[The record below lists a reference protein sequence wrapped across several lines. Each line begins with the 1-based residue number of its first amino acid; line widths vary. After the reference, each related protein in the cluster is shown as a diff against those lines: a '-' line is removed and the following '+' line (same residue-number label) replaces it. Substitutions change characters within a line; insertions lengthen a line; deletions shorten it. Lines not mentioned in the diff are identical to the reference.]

1 MFIAIPLK
9 TSSWAGKEAASPTNN
24 ALLVKDDI
32 MNKSPSTRSSSG
44 FTLIE
49 LMIVV
54 AIVAI
59 LAVIALP
66 AYQSYIKRA
75 RFSEVIA
82 ATGPAK
88 TAIDVCVQIGG
99 ADCAAA
105 GTNAVPLTAVETDYV
120 EKVEVTGTGPWT
132 ITATA
137 KGILEGKTFIQVGTD
152 KVGRVTWENNPT
164 GSVGTCVAA
173 NLC

>member
-1 MFIAIPLK
+1 MTK
-9 TSSWAGKEAASPTNN
+9 PT
-24 ALLVKDDI
+24 
-32 MNKSPSTRSSSG
+32 PSRLNGG

-82 ATGPAK
+82 AVGPAK
-88 TAIDVCVQIGG
+88 TAIDICVQINGT
-99 ADCAAA
+99 DCMAA
-105 GTNAVPLTAVETDYV
+105 GNNAVGYDTTTNSQKIDSGITTDYV
-120 EKVEVTGTGPWT
+120 ASVAVADGASSGTWL

-137 KGILEGKTFIQVGTD
+137 TNELNDETFILLGTEEN
-152 KVGRVTWENNPT
+152 GRVIWKNDD
-164 GSVGTCVAA
+164 SSTCIAA

>member
-1 MFIAIPLK
+1 MKQPI
-9 TSSWAGKEAASPTNN
+9 
-24 ALLVKDDI
+24 
-32 MNKSPSTRSSSG
+32 STRSSLG

-66 AYQSYIKRA
+66 AYQSYIQRA

-82 ATGPAK
+82 AAGPAK
-88 TAIDVCVQIGG
+88 TAIDVCVQISGTN
-99 ADCAAA
+99 CAAA
-105 GTNAVPLTAVETDYV
+105 GNSAVPLTAVETDYV
-120 EKVEVTGTGPWT
+120 EKVEVTGTGPWV

-137 KGILEGKTFIQVGTD
+137 KTTLGGSTFTQEGTAD
-152 KVGRVTWENNPT
+152 NGRVIWKNNPT
-164 GSVGTCVAA
+164 SAPSSCINN

>member
-1 MFIAIPLK
+1 MKKPIRIR
-9 TSSWAGKEAASPTNN
+9 TSSTH
-24 ALLVKDDI
+24 
-32 MNKSPSTRSSSG
+32 PSLG

-75 RFSEVIA
+75 RFTEVIA

-88 TAIDVCVQIGG
+88 TAIDVCVQISGP
-99 ADCAAA
+99 DCTAAA
-105 GTNAVPLTAVETDYV
+105 NNAVPLTAVQTDYV
-120 EKVEVTGTGPWT
+120 DKVEIIGTGPWL
-132 ITATA
+132 IIATATA
-137 KGILEGKTFIQVGTD
+137 ALGANTFTQEGTAD
-152 KVGRVTWENNPT
+152 NGRVTWKSNPST
-164 GSVGTCVAA
+164 TPGSCVAA

>member
-1 MFIAIPLK
+1 MKQPI
-9 TSSWAGKEAASPTNN
+9 
-24 ALLVKDDI
+24 
-32 MNKSPSTRSSSG
+32 STRLSHG

-66 AYQSYIKRA
+66 AYQSYVKRA
-75 RFSEVIA
+75 RFTEVIA

-88 TAIDVCVQIGG
+88 TAIDICVQISGP
-99 ADCAAA
+99 DCTAA
-105 GTNAVPLTAVETDYV
+105 GNSAVSSGVVTDYV
-120 EKVEVTGTGPWT
+120 ASVSVAATDNKDGPWT

-137 KGILEGKTFIQVGTD
+137 TNELDDKDFILEGEKED
-152 KVGRVTWENNPT
+152 GRVKWAND
-164 GSVGTCVAA
+164 SISSCIAA

>member
-1 MFIAIPLK
+1 MKQPLN
-9 TSSWAGKEAASPTNN
+9 S
-24 ALLVKDDI
+24 
-32 MNKSPSTRSSSG
+32 RSSLG

-66 AYQSYIKRA
+66 SYQSYIQRA

-88 TAIDVCVQIGG
+88 TAIDVCVQISG

-105 GTNAVPLTAVETDYV
+105 GTNAVPPTAVETDYV
-120 EKVEVTGTGPWT
+120 EKVEVEAVGTDSWV

-137 KGILEGKTFIQVGTD
+137 TDLLDEETFIQVGTRPSTG
-152 KVGRVTWENNPT
+152 GRVTWENNPT
-164 GSVGTCVAA
+164 TNPGSCVAV